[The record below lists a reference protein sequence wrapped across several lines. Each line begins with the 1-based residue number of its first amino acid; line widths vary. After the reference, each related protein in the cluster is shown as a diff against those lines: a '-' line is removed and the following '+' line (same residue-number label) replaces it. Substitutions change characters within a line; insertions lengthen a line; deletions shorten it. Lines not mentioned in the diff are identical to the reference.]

1 MTVAFPAATPVII
14 PVTGVMVA
22 TEVLPLVQVP
32 PPVTSESAVVFP
44 IQTFKVP
51 AMGTGPDDTVMVFVA
66 MQPDGKV

>member
-1 MTVAFPAATPVII
+1 MPVTI
-14 PVTGVMVA
+14 PVAGITVA
-22 TEVLPLVQVP
+22 TEVLPLVQAP

-51 AMGTGPDDTVMVFVA
+51 AMGAGPDETVMVFVA